1 MEIYQPAE
9 DSYLFADF
17 LKKKLPKLV
26 KKNPHL
32 KFLEM
37 GTGSG
42 ILSKTTL
49 KFLPQKN
56 ILALDIN
63 PDAVK
68 ALQKEKFKVIQ
79 SDLFQAFTQSDG
91 AKKERK
97 SNQIPNTKY
106 QIPFSEAKFDLIVF
120 NAPYLP
126 LDKREPKESQLA
138 TTGGKLG
145 DEVSL
150 KFLKQAKQ
158 HLNSNGKIFLL
169 ISSLTPLSKIK
180 KLWNYK
186 IVVRKKVF
194 MEELL
199 ILEFNK

>member
-17 LKKKLPKLV
+17 LKKELPMLV
-26 KKNPHL
+26 EKNPNL
-32 KFLEM
+32 KFLEV

-42 ILSKTTL
+42 ILSKTAS
-49 KFLPQKN
+49 KFLPSKN

-79 SDLFQAFTQSDG
+79 SDLFQVFTQSSTETP
-91 AKKERK
+91 KPRNPET
-97 SNQIPNTKY
+97 PNT
-106 QIPFSEAKFDLIVF
+106 IKFDLIVF

-126 LDKREPKESQLA
+126 LDKREPKCSQLA
-138 TTGGKLG
+138 TTGGKRG
-145 DEVSL
+145 DEISL
-150 KFLKQAKQ
+150 KFLRQAKK
-158 HLNSNGKIFLL
+158 HLNKNGKIFLL
-169 ISSLTPLSKIK
+169 ISSLTPLDKIK

-186 IVVRKKVF
+186 IVARKKIF

-199 ILEFNK
+199 ILEFKGA